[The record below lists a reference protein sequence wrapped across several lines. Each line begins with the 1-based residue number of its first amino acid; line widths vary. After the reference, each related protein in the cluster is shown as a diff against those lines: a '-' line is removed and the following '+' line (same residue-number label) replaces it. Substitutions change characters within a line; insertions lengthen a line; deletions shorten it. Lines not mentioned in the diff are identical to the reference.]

1 MMQTRNAI
9 YKIKNLD
16 LNKINRDSPL
26 DKWFHEMIQKNVDEL
41 TLKDISRML
50 RQEIY
55 LDIALPI
62 AYKMALS
69 DPFCGEMYVG
79 EMIELLTRVYISYPN
94 ERDKNFRTELIQKV
108 QQQSD
113 TFDWGSDY
121 EKSEYGKLI
130 SRFNSLFE

>member
-1 MMQTRNAI
+1 MVNAI

-16 LNKINRDSPL
+16 LSKINKNSSL
-26 DKWFHEMIQKNVDEL
+26 DKWFYEMIQKNVDGL

-55 LDIALPI
+55 LDIALPV
-62 AYKMALS
+62 AYKMVLS

-94 ERDKNFRTELIQKV
+94 EREKNFCTELIQKV

-121 EKSEYGKLI
+121 EKEEYGNLI
-130 SRFNSLFE
+130 AQFNSLFE

>member
-1 MMQTRNAI
+1 MENAI
-9 YKIKNLD
+9 YMIKNLD
-16 LNKINRDSPL
+16 INRINRDSPL
-26 DKWFHEMIQKNVDEL
+26 DKWFYEMVQKNVDEL

-62 AYKMALS
+62 ACKMVLS

-79 EMIELLTRVYISYPN
+79 EMIELLKRVYISYPN
-94 ERDKNFRTELIQKV
+94 KKEKKFFTELIQKI
-108 QQQSD
+108 QQQSE

-121 EKSEYGKLI
+121 EKEEYDKLI
-130 SRFNSLFE
+130 AQLKALFK

>member
-1 MMQTRNAI
+1 MENAI

-16 LNKINRDSPL
+16 INKINRDSPL
-26 DKWFHEMIQKNVDEL
+26 DKWFYEMVQKNVDEL

-50 RQEIY
+50 RQEVY

-62 AYKMALS
+62 ACKMVLS

-79 EMIELLTRVYISYPN
+79 EMIELLKRVYISYPN
-94 ERDKNFRTELIQKV
+94 KKEKIFCTELIQKV
-108 QQQSD
+108 QQQSE

-121 EKSEYGKLI
+121 EKEEYGKLI
-130 SRFNSLFE
+130 AQFISIFE